1 MILTEE
7 VLREKPF
14 TNMLLV
20 QVMQLLLAGW
30 QPLHREQNYQL
41 LQLGI
46 QLIQKKCVLSNNL
59 PLQHIFLQKAT
70 TLDLA

>member
-14 TNMLLV
+14 TNILLV

-46 QLIQKKCVLSNNL
+46 QLAQKKCVCSSNNL
-59 PLQHIFLQKAT
+59 PLQHIFLQKSYNA
-70 TLDLA
+70 